1 MSPVIR
7 MDYRVSILKERIARY
22 FVELEKKN
30 IRLLHLKES
39 LNTHRSGCDL
49 IQNTYYI
56 KKWTIL
62 IEICNS
68 EILELQNEIDYLS
81 YQVDKMNAE
90 GVCNSME

>member
-30 IRLLHLKES
+30 MRLLHLKES

-49 IQNTYYI
+49 IENRYYI
-56 KKWTIL
+56 KKWTVL

-81 YQVDKMNAE
+81 YQVDKMNAQ